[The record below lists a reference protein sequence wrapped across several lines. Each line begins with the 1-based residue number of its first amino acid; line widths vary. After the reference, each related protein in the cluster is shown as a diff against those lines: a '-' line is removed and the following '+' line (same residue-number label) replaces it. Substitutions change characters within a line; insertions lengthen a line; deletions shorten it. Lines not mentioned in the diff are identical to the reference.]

1 METKQNSFYAKN
13 RKAWRT
19 WLSKNHAKQTEVWL
33 VIQNKNSSIPSV
45 RVEEAV
51 EEALCFG
58 WIDPTAN
65 KRDAESRY
73 LRFVPRKP
81 KSNWSTI
88 NRHRVEKL
96 AAAGL
101 IMPAGQA
108 MIDLAKSTGTWMALA
123 DAQQLIIPDD
133 LQQAFAKNKKARS
146 NFELFSNS
154 SKRFI
159 LEWIANAKRP
169 ETRIKR
175 IKETVASAAKNIKA
189 NHPQS

>member
-19 WLSKNHAKQTEVWL
+19 WLSKNHTKQTEVWL
-33 VIQNKNSSIPSV
+33 VIQNKSSSIPSV

-58 WIDPTAN
+58 WIDTTAN

-73 LRFVPRKP
+73 LRFVPRKA

-88 NRHRVEKL
+88 NRNRVEKL

-123 DAQQLIIPDD
+123 DAQLLIIPDD

-169 ETRIKR
+169 ETRLKR

-189 NHPQS
+189 NHPK